1 VKVWDYLN
9 KDNFYTEVR
18 RRKKMETVNYTT
30 TVEIP
35 LEVMWDFIK
44 DFDNWAPMIK
54 GYESHEKIDAKKS
67 VWMIRGEFGSF
78 SRLTKFN
85 NTITKWVE
93 KEQVAFEMTGVNEPV
108 AGGGSVA
115 LQPVNGGSGTQI
127 TADVGFHAG
136 GALGPLI
143 NRMIKPLVL
152 TVSEKL
158 VENIIAAIDP
168 ETCKSA
174 KRQEQQRVSLWGSIV
189 AWFRRLVGA

>member
-1 VKVWDYLN
+1 V
-9 KDNFYTEVR
+9 
-18 RRKKMETVNYTT
+18 ETVNYTT
-30 TVEIP
+30 TVDIP
-35 LEVMWDFIK
+35 LDVMWDFIK

-54 GYESHEKIDAKKS
+54 GYESHEKIDEKKS

-108 AGGGSVA
+108 TGDGSVT
-115 LQPVNGGSGTQI
+115 LKPVNGGKGTQI

-136 GALGPLI
+136 GVMGPLI

-152 TVSEKL
+152 TVSEEL
-158 VENIIAAIDP
+158 VENILAAIDP
-168 ETCKSA
+168 ERCKSDN
-174 KRQEQQRVSLWGSIV
+174 RQEPQPVRLTFVDCLVSLWRDFV
-189 AWFRRLVGA
+189 AWVRRVTGF